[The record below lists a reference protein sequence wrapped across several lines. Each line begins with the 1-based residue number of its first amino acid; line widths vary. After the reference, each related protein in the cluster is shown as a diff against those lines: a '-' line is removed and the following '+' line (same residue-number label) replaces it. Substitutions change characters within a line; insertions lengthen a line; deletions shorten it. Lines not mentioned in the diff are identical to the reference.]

1 MPDIMHLVVI
11 DAPAERVYDALT
23 SADGIQSWWT
33 RDAALESRVGGRGSF
48 GFYNRRFVIEVSVE
62 DLRRERVAWYVT
74 GALPSW
80 ERTTIAFELE
90 PEDRTATRVRFSH
103 RGFPMADVEYA
114 GANTRW
120 AYYLFSLKR
129 AVEDGLGTPH
139 PDDTDI

>member
-23 SADGIQSWWT
+23 SADGIQTWWT
-33 RDAALESRVGGRGSF
+33 RDAALECRVGGKGSF
-48 GFYNRRFVIEVSVE
+48 GFYDRRFVIGVSIE

-74 GALPSW
+74 NAKPSW
-80 ERTTIAFELE
+80 ANTTIVFDLE

-103 RGFPMADVEYA
+103 CGFREADVEYA
-114 GANTRW
+114 SASTRW

-139 PDDTDI
+139 PDDPDF